1 MSFASGA
8 LVRARGREWVVLPE
22 SEPDLLVL
30 RPLGGAD
37 GEIAGVL
44 PALESVEPARF
55 APPDPAL
62 AGDARSAGLLRDALR
77 LGFRS
82 SAGPFRSFG
91 RIAVDPRPYQLVPL
105 LMALPMDPVRLLI
118 ADDVGVGKTVEA
130 ALIARELL
138 DQGTVARLAVLCP
151 PHLAEQW
158 QRELREKFH
167 IEAEVVLSSTARR
180 LERGLGVGESLFDV
194 HPFVV
199 VSTEYIKADRR
210 RAEFVRSC
218 PELVIVD
225 EAHGFAW
232 AGPGGGRARQQRH
245 ELLIE
250 LARDPERHLV
260 LVTATPHS
268 GKADAFRSL
277 LAFLGPGLAE
287 LPEELGGAE
296 READRRRLARHL
308 VQRRRAD
315 IRHFMKDDTP
325 FPDRMSKD
333 ETYRLTPDQR
343 ALLDRVLEFA
353 RETVHE
359 PGTDTRRQRI
369 RWWSALGLLRALGS
383 SPRAAA
389 ATLLTRAAAA
399 GAETP
404 QEIDALGR
412 RVVLDVTG
420 EDETAEASDV
430 VPGADADIDGDTPE
444 RRRLRAFAREAA
456 ALEGDGDAKLQGI
469 VPVVRRLVDDGDRP
483 IVFCRFIATA
493 EYVAEHLRAKLRG
506 VEVVAVTGSLP
517 PPEREAR
524 VAELA
529 EHPRRVLVAT
539 DCLSEGINLQEHFD
553 AVVHYDLAWNPT
565 RHEQREGRVDRF
577 GQRRPSVRVVTYYG
591 ADNPVDGVVLDVLLR
606 KHDAIRATLG
616 VSVPVPVESDTVM
629 EAILEGMVT
638 RGAGAA
644 GDADQLAL
652 FERDVVAPRRRDLHE
667 EWDSLAERERRS
679 RTMFAHEGVRAEDVY
694 RELQDVQ
701 RAIGVDLDVRRFC
714 ERALTAL
721 SASVDADRETLTVE
735 LSETPIALRDA
746 LGGRTTLRARF
757 RPPSEEG
764 EELLMRTHPVVEGL
778 ASHVLDTALDAQSG
792 ESVAARCGVMRAHDV
807 TRRTTALLLR
817 MRFHLTI
824 RRGDD
829 ECRLLAEDARV
840 LAFAGSADAPEWLSE
855 EAAEA
860 LLSAA
865 PSANVPLER
874 ARRDLE
880 RAVEALPTFEPA
892 LADVAQVHAAELLE
906 SHRRVRHATGTRG
919 RFAVEPQLPV
929 DVLGLY
935 VFLPHPLD
943 T

>member
-1 MSFASGA
+1 MRFASGA

-44 PALESVEPARF
+44 PALEHVEPATF
-55 APPDPAL
+55 APPDPAS

-118 ADDVGVGKTVEA
+118 ADDVGIGKTVEA

-138 DQGTVARLAVLCP
+138 DQGTASRLAVLCP

-158 QRELREKFH
+158 QRELHEKFH
-167 IEAEVVLSSTARR
+167 IDAKVVLSSTARR
-180 LERGLGVGESLFDV
+180 LERGLGVGESLFDAY
-194 HPFVV
+194 PFVV

-218 PELVIVD
+218 PELVVVD

-245 ELLIE
+245 ALLTE

-268 GKADAFRSL
+268 GKAEAFRSL
-277 LAFLGPGLAE
+277 LAFLGSDLAD
-287 LPEELGGAE
+287 LPEDLAGAQN
-296 READRRRLARHL
+296 EADRRRLARHL

-315 IRHFMKDDTP
+315 IRHFMRDDTP
-325 FPDRMSKD
+325 FPDRKSKD
-333 ETYRLTPDQR
+333 ETYRLAPAQR

-359 PGTDTRRQRI
+359 PGTDARRQRI

-404 QEIDALGR
+404 EEIDELGR
-412 RVVLDVTG
+412 RVVLDVAG
-420 EDETAEASDV
+420 EDEAAETSDV
-430 VPGADADIDGDTPE
+430 VPGADADVEGDTPE
-444 RRRLRAFAREAA
+444 RRRLRRFAREAA
-456 ALEGDGDAKLQGI
+456 ALEGDGDAKLNGI
-469 VPVVRRLVDDGDRP
+469 VPVIRRLLDDGDRP

-493 EYVAEHLRAKLRG
+493 EYLAEHLRSKLRG
-506 VEVVAVTGSLP
+506 TEVVAVTGSLP
-517 PPEREAR
+517 PTEREAR
-524 VAELA
+524 VADLT

-553 AVVHYDLAWNPT
+553 LVVHYDLSWNPT

-577 GQRRPSVRVVTYYG
+577 GQRRTSVRVVTYYG
-591 ADNPVDGVVLDVLLR
+591 VDNPVDGVVLNVLLR
-606 KHDAIRATLG
+606 KHDEIRATLG
-616 VSVPVPVESDTVM
+616 VSVPLPIESDTVM

-638 RGAGAA
+638 RGATAA
-644 GDADQLAL
+644 GNTDQLAL
-652 FERDVVAPRRRDLHE
+652 FEREVVAPRRRNLHA

-679 RTMFAHEGVRAEDVY
+679 RTMFAHEGIRADDVH
-694 RELQDVQ
+694 RELLDVQ
-701 RAIGVDLDVRRFC
+701 RAIGLDLDVRRFC

-721 SASVDADRETLTVE
+721 GASVDGDAESVTAD
-735 LSETPIALRDA
+735 LSETPVAVRDA
-746 LGGRTTLRARF
+746 LGGRTALRGRF
-757 RPPSEEG
+757 RPPPADG
-764 EELLMRTHPVVEGL
+764 HELLTRTHPVIEGL
-778 ASHVLDTALDAQSG
+778 AAYVLDTSLDPLAG
-792 ESVAARCGVMRAHDV
+792 DPVATRCGVMRTHQV
-807 TRRTTALLLR
+807 SQRTTALLLR
-817 MRFHLTI
+817 MRFHLAI
-824 RRGDD
+824 RRA
-829 ECRLLAEDARV
+829 EHERRLLAEDACV
-840 LAFAGSADAPEWLSE
+840 LAFAGTPGNPEWLSE
-855 EAAEA
+855 DAAEE
-860 LLSAA
+860 LLFAA
-865 PSANVPLER
+865 PSANLAPER

-880 RAVEALPTFEPA
+880 RAIATLPTLEHA
-892 LADVAQVHAAELLE
+892 LRDVAQVRASELLE
-906 SHRRVRHATGTRG
+906 SHRRVRQAAGTRG

-935 VFLPHPLD
+935 VFLPHPQD
-943 T
+943 A